1 MIGGRSF
8 PVPDGACIWM
18 EAGMMDYRL
27 CDRKFDCENCPL
39 DQALRGRGAPP
50 ARAEKPD
57 QIAPSVRFDRSHL
70 WIDET
75 AAKGEWALGLDH
87 HAFRSFSSALTLS
100 LPRAGRSIAKGEELL
115 ALFVGDEPLRWP
127 SPEDLVVLERNDR
140 WSKEAERMRR
150 SPYQDGWALLV
161 KFPQPQPAAQ
171 WMNAVAI
178 ETIRRVEQDTLK
190 GLVLAGMT
198 AKDSTGQTAHDG
210 GMLIAPA
217 DQILPLR
224 DYLAFLRVQW
234 GLLPA
239 ES

>member
-1 MIGGRSF
+1 
-8 PVPDGACIWM
+8 
-18 EAGMMDYRL
+18 MDYRL
-27 CDRKFDCENCPL
+27 CERKFDCENCPL

-50 ARAEKPD
+50 VRFERPD

-70 WIDET
+70 WINET
-75 AAKGEWALGLDH
+75 ATKGEWGLGLDH

-100 LPRAGRSIAKGEELL
+100 LPRPGRSIAKGEELL
-115 ALFVGDEPLRWP
+115 ALLVGDEALRWP

-140 WSKEAERMRR
+140 WSQEAEGLRG

-161 KFPQPQPAAQ
+161 KFPQPQAADH
-171 WMNAVAI
+171 WLNAVAI
-178 ETIRRVEQDTLK
+178 ETIRRVEQDALK
-190 GLVLAGMT
+190 ELILAGMK
-198 AKDSTGQTAHDG
+198 AKDPTGQTAHDG

-217 DQILPLR
+217 DQILPRR

-239 ES
+239 EP